1 MPGGIAF
8 APPADNYSGLSVY
21 RCGRTFDP
29 VCPDRSPGGRSSL
42 KLAGN
47 RSRTIRLSDVSV
59 KMRLTRA
66 IWQGRVHIGLMRI
79 RHLDMV
85 PSVHPEAYVAPTAV
99 LSGEVRVGRGSCIMH
114 GAVVAAE
121 GGPVEIGANC
131 MIMENAVLRGT
142 PQHPLIM
149 GDHVLA
155 GPHSHLTGCGIADE
169 VFIATGARVFNG
181 AQMGRASS
189 VALGGTVHIG
199 CVVAPLARI
208 PIGWVAV
215 GEPARMYPPGDAEEI
230 RAAMGEISGFLP
242 FVFGIDEAADRREQM
257 QAALRRYTAA
267 IARHHRQDEVIP
279 ASTGDG

>member
-1 MPGGIAF
+1 
-8 APPADNYSGLSVY
+8 
-21 RCGRTFDP
+21 
-29 VCPDRSPGGRSSL
+29 
-42 KLAGN
+42 
-47 RSRTIRLSDVSV
+47 
-59 KMRLTRA
+59 MRLTRA
-66 IWQGRVHIGLMRI
+66 IWRGRVHIGLMRI
-79 RHLDMV
+79 RHLEMV

-99 LSGEVRVGRGSCIMH
+99 LSGEVRVGSGSCIMH

-131 MIMENAVLRGT
+131 VIMENAVLRGT
-142 PQHPLIM
+142 PQYPLIM

-169 VFIATGARVFNG
+169 VFIATAARVFNG

-199 CVVAPLARI
+199 CVVPPLARI

-215 GEPARMYPPGDAEEI
+215 GEPARMYPPGEAEEI
-230 RAAMGEISGFLP
+230 RAGIAEISGGFLP
-242 FVFGIDEAADRREQM
+242 FVFGIDEVADRREQM
-257 QAALRRYTAA
+257 QAALQRYTTA
-267 IARHHRQDEVIP
+267 IARQHRQDEVIP